1 MTSSSGSFQR
11 HYARL
16 QSLLRLMRRLRIGE
30 WQAVV
35 VQALLMGLAG
45 AAAALLFDEAT
56 RWVRYLFT
64 GLRHGG
70 IVACFAE
77 LPPLWRILLPALG
90 ALPAAALVLLAGRRT
105 TKPPPEY
112 MEAFSLGD
120 GRLPLRQGLLRS
132 CSAVLSLGSGA
143 AIGKE
148 GALIQ
153 IAAVAASAIDRWL
166 YVSPARLRLM
176 VGCGAAAGMT
186 AAFHT
191 PLAACL
197 FVCEVVVGTFSIGTL
212 APLLLASCSAYA
224 LAEIAGGSGAL
235 FVCPAAF
242 GAPAELAACIALGLL
257 AAPAGKL
264 WVFWLGFM
272 RRISGRKRLPLALR
286 MSLAGLL
293 VGIIALY
300 EPAVTGNGYE
310 ALLSLR
316 DGALTPAHAASL
328 LGLKAFLVAL
338 VFGAGTMGGVLTPTL
353 MIGAFLG
360 YLIGCGGEA
369 VGLVQPGHALAC
381 AFVGMAAFFA
391 VAGRTPVTALLLVI
405 EFSLSAPL
413 LFPLMLAV
421 GAAYAL
427 GRLLPVPSL
436 YDPEPRQRG
445 ASDSPFDQ
453 TLREMR
459 VGHLCRPLPLRAGE
473 QTALD
478 RVMRLMLR
486 HPGANV
492 PVQDAQG
499 HCVGVVRRAALLEPL
514 PKDARVARDLVDR
527 SVPVLCASQSLPE
540 ALEIFRRTDCR
551 SLPVS
556 DPASGRLMGSLSR
569 YELYQTI
576 ALLMRRELARAQEH
590 GR

>member
-1 MTSSSGSFQR
+1 M
-11 HYARL
+11 
-16 QSLLRLMRRLRIGE
+16 LRLMRLLRIGE

-35 VQALLMGLAG
+35 LQALLMGLAG
-45 AAAALLFDEAT
+45 AAAALMFDAGT
-56 RWVRYLFT
+56 TLVRYLLT
-64 GLRHGG
+64 GLRSGS
-70 IVACFAE
+70 IVSCFAE

-90 ALPAAALVLLAGRRT
+90 ALPAAALIIRAARRE
-105 TKPPPEY
+105 TKPVPEY

-120 GRLPLRQGLLRS
+120 GRLPLRSGVLRS
-132 CSAVLSLGSGA
+132 CSAILSLGSGA

-153 IAAVAASAIDRWL
+153 IAAVAASAIGRWL

-191 PLAACL
+191 PLAATL

-212 APLLLASCSAYA
+212 APLLLASCSGYA
-224 LAEIAGGSGAL
+224 LAELAGGSGAL
-235 FVCPAAF
+235 FECPVAF
-242 GAPAELAACIALGLL
+242 GTPAELALCLGLGLL

-264 WVFWLGFM
+264 WVVWLGFM
-272 RRISGRKRLPLALR
+272 RRLIGRKRFPLALR

-293 VGIIALY
+293 VGAVAVY

-310 ALLSLR
+310 ALLALKA
-316 DGALTPAHAASL
+316 GALLPAHAAAL
-328 LGLKAFLVAL
+328 LGLKIILVAL

-360 YLIGCGGEA
+360 YLVGCGGELI
-369 VGLVQPGHALAC
+369 GFVQPGHALAC
-381 AFVGMAAFFA
+381 SFIGMAAFFA

-421 GAAYAL
+421 GSAYAVS
-427 GRLLPVPSL
+427 RLLPGRSL
-436 YDPEPRQRG
+436 YDREPAQSV
-445 ASDSPFDQ
+445 AVSSFDQ
-453 TLREMR
+453 SLREMR
-459 VGHLCRPLPLRAGE
+459 VAHLYRPLPLRAGE
-473 QTALD
+473 QTSLE

-492 PVQDAQG
+492 PLQDEKGCCA
-499 HCVGVVRRAALLEPL
+499 GVVRRSALLAPL
-514 PKDARVARDLVDR
+514 PEGARVAHDLVDR
-527 SVPVLCASQSLPE
+527 SVPVLSASLSLPE
-540 ALEIFRRTDCR
+540 ALVVFQTTDCR

-556 DPASGRLMGSLSR
+556 DPESGRLLGSLSR
-569 YELYQTI
+569 YELYQTV
-576 ALLMRRELARAQEH
+576 ALLMRRELASRQEGADGH
-590 GR
+590 ETRPAGCDLGSR